1 MHRSAPAIP
10 PTVRHNAYQTY
21 VEWADG
27 FVLHAA
33 ARPAVGGMR
42 LPSLG
47 VEDYIYYT
55 GERGD
60 PARYRG
66 ARPLL
71 PTRRVPTAAELDALR
86 TAVRQNLAAIDAY
99 GDPPPPPATLYRDV
113 EGGLVLALCP
123 WSLAR
128 VAKRSQVGRATCPSG
143 SQCLC
148 QQEGPSYAGPLVRE
162 TDAARIEAYWHGAAC
177 AAADVF
183 GP

>member
-1 MHRSAPAIP
+1 M
-10 PTVRHNAYQTY
+10 PTIDHNAYQTY
-21 VEWADG
+21 VEWPDG

-33 ARPAVGGMR
+33 TRPAVGGMR

-55 GERGD
+55 AERGD
-60 PARYRG
+60 PARYCG

-71 PTRRVPTAAELDALR
+71 ATRRVPTAAELDVLR
-86 TAVRQNLAAIDAY
+86 AAVRQNLAAIDAY
-99 GDPPPPPATLYRDV
+99 GDPPPPPDTLYRDV

-123 WSLAR
+123 WALAR
-128 VAKRSQVGRATCPSG
+128 VANRSQAGRAPCAS

-148 QQEGPSYAGPLVRE
+148 QQEGPAYDGPLTRE